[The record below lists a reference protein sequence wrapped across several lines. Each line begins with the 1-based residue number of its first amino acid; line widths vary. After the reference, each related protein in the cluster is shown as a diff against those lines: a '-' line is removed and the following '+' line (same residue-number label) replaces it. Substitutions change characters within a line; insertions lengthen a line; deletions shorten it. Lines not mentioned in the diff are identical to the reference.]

1 MGEAARRRP
10 TRWDYAIAGLAG
22 LLLLSIPAGIVSA
35 LVRLATDAGAESLV
49 AAAFGL
55 VWMAFCW
62 WMGVGSWRLTYWA
75 RARHIGRQVAEHG

>member
-1 MGEAARRRP
+1 MGEAARRGP

-35 LVRLATDAGAESLV
+35 LVRIATDPRGGSLV
-49 AAAFGL
+49 AACGL

-75 RARHIGRQVAEHG
+75 RARHVGRQVAEHG